1 MVRRSCALREQ
12 RTHDSRRL
20 GDGHGQR
27 SHEKGRRWQE
37 GLRQRV
43 SRLLVENRPAHH
55 PQKKEI
61 FFPSEKKKNRPAHA
75 SDMSLRIVIVDVR
88 KEAMTHFAAR
98 GHLVARYG
106 GSRLVVSVLP

>member
-1 MVRRSCALREQ
+1 VTQDDLAMAMAKEVTRKVA
-12 RTHDSRRL
+12 
-20 GDGHGQR
+20 DG
-27 SHEKGRRWQE
+27 KK
-37 GLRQRV
+37 V
-43 SRLLVENRPAHH
+43 SVNASAGYLWKTDLLIIRK
-55 PQKKEI
+55 KKEI

-106 GSRLVVSVLP
+106 GSRPVVSVLP

>member
-1 MVRRSCALREQ
+1 MTRDDLAMAMAKEVTRKVA
-12 RTHDSRRL
+12 
-20 GDGHGQR
+20 DG
-27 SHEKGRRWQE
+27 KK
-37 GLRQRV
+37 V
-43 SRLLVENRPAHH
+43 SVNASAGYLWKTDLLIIRK
-55 PQKKEI
+55 KKEI

-106 GSRLVVSVLP
+106 GSRPVVSVLP

>member
-12 RTHDSRRL
+12 RTRDSRRL

-61 FFPSEKKKNRPAHA
+61 IFILIKKNRPAHA
-75 SDMSLRIVIVDVR
+75 SDMSLRIVIIDVR

-106 GSRLVVSVLP
+106 GSRPVVSVVP

>member
-1 MVRRSCALREQ
+1 MAMAKEVTRKVA
-12 RTHDSRRL
+12 
-20 GDGHGQR
+20 DG
-27 SHEKGRRWQE
+27 KK
-37 GLRQRV
+37 V
-43 SRLLVENRPAHH
+43 SVNASAGYLWKTDLLIIRK
-55 PQKKEI
+55 KKEI

-106 GSRLVVSVLP
+106 GSRPIFSVLP